1 MLSHLSNIYATRPL
15 EGVEPEHKSTESS
28 LEGSVSM
35 VQNNFN
41 GQIIMLQPP
50 SGSSKVIG
58 ILLIIYGAF
67 NAISLLLSFVAF
79 TNPDF
84 MDETGYSLVDVIL
97 LVISGIVASLTSIIG
112 GYWMTNYKRK
122 GVHLVLLGVVVGFL
136 LQVVMSFSDS
146 TQDMFDQLGL
156 EGSTVTALVVGVQA
170 ACAAVCA
177 LIVAIP
183 LMVANNGLDE
193 SKLF

>member
-1 MLSHLSNIYATRPL
+1 MLQRLAVVMQPDPW
-15 EGVEPEHKSTESS
+15 GDVEPEHKSTEPS
-28 LEGSVSM
+28 LEGTVSLSGD
-35 VQNNFN
+35 NFN

-50 SGSSKVIG
+50 SSSSKVIG

-67 NAISLLLSFVAF
+67 NALSLLLNFIA
-79 TNPDF
+79 F
-84 MDETGYSLVDVIL
+84 MDPSLMEEAGYSFTDMVL
-97 LVISGIVASLTSIIG
+97 LTISGIVASLTSIIG
-112 GYWMTNYKRK
+112 GYWMSNYKRK
-122 GVHLVLLGVVVGFL
+122 GVHLVLLGLVVGFL
-136 LQVVMSFSDS
+136 LQVAMSFSDS

-156 EGSTVTALVVGVQA
+156 EGSTVTALVVGIQA

-183 LMVANNGLDE
+183 LMVANNGLDD

>member
-1 MLSHLSNIYATRPL
+1 MQPDPWS
-15 EGVEPEHKSTESS
+15 GVEPEHKSTESS

-122 GVHLVLLGVVVGFL
+122 GVHLVLVGLVLGFL
-136 LQVVMSFSDS
+136 LQLVMSFSDS
-146 TQDMFDQLGL
+146 TQDMYGELGL
-156 EGSTVTALVVGVQA
+156 EGSTVTVLVVGIQA

-183 LMVANNGLDE
+183 LMVANNGLDD

>member
-1 MLSHLSNIYATRPL
+1 MQPDPWS
-15 EGVEPEHKSTESS
+15 GVEPEHKSAESS

-50 SGSSKVIG
+50 SGSAKVIG

-67 NAISLLLSFVAF
+67 NALSLLMSIVGFM
-79 TNPDF
+79 NPTL
-84 MDETGYSLVDVIL
+84 MEEMGYSFVDVIL
-97 LVISGIVASLTSIIG
+97 LVISSLVATLTSIIG

-122 GVHLVLLGVVVGFL
+122 GVHLVLAGLLVGFL

-146 TQDMFDQLGL
+146 TQDMYSQFGL
-156 EGSTVTALVVGVQA
+156 EDSTVTALVVGIQA

-183 LMVANNGLDE
+183 LMVANNGLDD

>member
-1 MLSHLSNIYATRPL
+1 MQPDPWS
-15 EGVEPEHKSTESS
+15 GVEPEHKSTESS

-67 NAISLLLSFVAF
+67 NAISLLLNFVGF
-79 TNPDF
+79 LNPTF
-84 MDETGYSLVDVIL
+84 MEETGYTFADMIL
-97 LVISGIVASLTSIIG
+97 ITISGIVASLTSIIG
-112 GYWMTNYKRK
+112 GYWMTNYIIK
-122 GVHLVLLGVVVGFL
+122 GVHLVLVGLVLGFL
-136 LQVVMSFSDS
+136 LQLVMSFSDS
-146 TQDMFDQLGL
+146 TQDMYGELGL
-156 EGSTVTALVVGVQA
+156 EGSTVTVLVVGIQA